1 MIKFIAPSKDMRCEW
16 KLTKSAQNENGSDLK
31 FRRHFIETLKN
42 KGLHICVYMCFF
54 VTVSA
59 PPEEPVTEKPTQ
71 LTNYS
76 ALYIW
81 TVVCQSLKY
90 RNIFIRVW
98 HFRAKYVPHII
109 YLTVLKQ
116 SSLWFYVNS
125 YKITDLW
132 VDFDL
137 LAHYLIPKK

>member
-42 KGLHICVYMCFF
+42 KGLHICVYMCFLSQF
-54 VTVSA
+54 LLLLKS
-59 PPEEPVTEKPTQ
+59 Q

-76 ALYIW
+76 ALYLDIW

-137 LAHYLIPKK
+137 LAHYLLPKK